1 MVSFIIDNLITFSVD
16 KNSYQLGDEIK
27 ISGQVIPKSS
37 TNAADASKFFVY
49 ITIPKAKSIFIVPS
63 DDRTE
68 NKTSS
73 SVYDEQN
80 ASSMAQS
87 TSLSILDVT
96 AQIDECGNFNAVIEI
111 PAGTNK
117 KIEFNNSTQAFEVDK
132 NNGKDRVIQ
141 FLPYIGNYGYIP
153 STYSNPNQGGDGD
166 ALDVLV
172 ISESVKTGSIIEII
186 PIAVLK
192 LLDEGEIDY
201 KILYGSWA
209 GAFVSGGYGRCA
221 QTKGTE
227 LYPRRGVRV
236 RRDEAWADCP
246 H

>member
-1 MVSFIIDNLITFSVD
+1 MKL
-16 KNSYQLGDEIK
+16 IK
-27 ISGQVIPKSS
+27 IVLCVAICFLISCNKKIDLYKVS
-37 TNAADASKFFVY
+37 
-49 ITIPKAKSIFIVPS
+49 AKS
-63 DDRTE
+63 
-68 NKTSS
+68 N
-73 SVYDEQN
+73 N
-80 ASSMAQS
+80 
-87 TSLSILDVT
+87 
-96 AQIDECGNFNAVIEI
+96 GNFNAVIEI

-117 KIEFNNSTQAFEVDK
+117 KIEFNNLTQAFEVDK

-201 KILYGSWA
+201 KIIAVPANQSNQIIKVRSDENFSKNYPA
-209 GAFVSGGYGRCA
+209 V
-221 QTKGTE
+221 KNIIE
-227 LYPRRGVRV
+227 LWFLNYNKE
-236 RRDEAWADCP
+236 DEAVIKGWGNREEAITEIEKNKKNK
-246 H
+246 